1 MSDTTIILSVAGAYL
16 GVCLVVGLLP
26 GAKTS
31 ASTEGYVAGDRSL
44 GTLVMYFI
52 TGATIFSSFAFLGM
66 PGWAYSKGV
75 ASMYVLGYGALGFVP
90 FYFLGPRAARIGRR
104 YGVVTQAE
112 MVARRFDSPT
122 LAALMTLVTI
132 YALVPYVALQMKGAG
147 AVLAAITEGALSES
161 AGAALV
167 YGVVLVYVLKSG
179 VLGVGWTNTFQGL
192 LMMVLAWVFGLLL
205 PYKLYG
211 GVGPMFDAIS
221 DSHPE
226 LLRAPGLASPSV
238 DEGGVIE
245 RGGPWGWGTY
255 STNVLVSILGF
266 SFWPQ
271 LFMRAFSA
279 RNERVLR
286 RTVVLYPTFQIFL
299 VPILLIGFA
308 GVLHEIPPMQSDQV
322 LPHLLVQL
330 DLPAIFVGLFC
341 AGALAASM
349 SSGDALLHTA
359 GSVAVRDGVVT
370 SMGAKLEPERERFW
384 IRVAVLLVAIGSYV
398 LAVSYEGSIGSLLL
412 LAYGPMAQFAP
423 IVVSTLV
430 WKRATGPG
438 LVAGLLAG
446 MIVSITCHVLG
457 SPFGWHVGAWG
468 LLVNVPV
475 LVLTSLCTQPAEAR
489 AQARDQEF
497 LAVASGSPA
506 GEGRA

>member
-1 MSDTTIILSVAGAYL
+1 MSDNAIVLGVAGAYL
-16 GVCLVVGLLP
+16 AACLVVGLLP
-26 GAKTS
+26 GRRAS
-31 ASTEGYVAGDRSL
+31 ASAEGYVAGDRTI

-75 ASMYVLGYGALGFVP
+75 ASLYVLGYGALGFVP

-112 MVARRFDSPT
+112 MVARRFDSRA
-122 LAALMTLVTI
+122 LAALMALVTI

-147 AVLAAITEGALSES
+147 AVLSAITEGAVPERV
-161 AGAALV
+161 GAALV
-167 YGVVLVYVLKSG
+167 YGVVLIYVLKSG
-179 VLGVGWTNTFQGL
+179 VLGVGWTNTFQGI

-205 PYKLYG
+205 PYELYG
-211 GVGPMFDAIS
+211 GIGPMFDAIS
-221 DSHPE
+221 AENPE
-226 LLRAPGLASPSV
+226 LLRAPGLAKPLV
-238 DEGGVIE
+238 DGGGVIE
-245 RGGPWGWGTY
+245 RGGPWSWGTY
-255 STNVLVSILGF
+255 STNLVVSIIGF

-286 RTVVLYPTFQIFL
+286 RTVVLYPSFQIFL

-308 GVLHEIPPMQSDQV
+308 GVLHEVAPLQSDQV

-370 SMGAKLEPERERFW
+370 TFGKELEPAVERRW
-384 IRVAVLLVAIGSYV
+384 IRVAVLAVAIGSYV
-398 LAVSYEGSIGSLLL
+398 LAVSYRGSIGSLLL

-423 IVVSTLV
+423 VVAATLV
-430 WKRATGPG
+430 WRRATGAG
-438 LVAGLLAG
+438 LIAGLLAG
-446 MIVSITCHVLG
+446 MVVSLACQLGG
-457 SPFGWHVGAWG
+457 SPHGWHVGAWG
-468 LLVNVPV
+468 LLANVPV
-475 LVLTSLCTQPAEAR
+475 LVAVSLLTPRADDAEFMR
-489 AQARDQEF
+489 
-497 LAVASGSPA
+497 VAGTPPT
-506 GEGRA
+506 GT